1 LPLTAILGQR
11 LVRAG
16 LATSQT
22 EREERGDKEIEIVRL
37 KITDAGRRA
46 L

>member
-1 LPLTAILGQR
+1 MSLATAIAPAQRASLG
-11 LVRAG
+11 
-16 LATSQT
+16 SET